1 MAAGSYSASM
11 SAADLLEHP
20 EVRAQVSPISVEQY
34 HQFPEF
40 NQNGRRTE
48 LIRGI
53 VLEKMPK
60 TPLHAS
66 IGKVLYD
73 ALMPIVPEGYSVRQD
88 QPLTLR
94 ESEPEPDVAVVEGT
108 VSDYWESHPTTAVF
122 VIEVAVT
129 SLSLDREKAALYAEA
144 GVEEYWIVRPLDRKI
159 HVYRQPMNDA
169 YLETS
174 TTEGAVTC
182 KAIPGFVVDMAG
194 LVGRRK

>member
-1 MAAGSYSASM
+1 M
-11 SAADLLEHP
+11 SAADLLENP
-20 EVRAQVSPISVEQY
+20 ELRAQVSAISVEQY
-34 HQFPEF
+34 HQFPEY

-48 LIRGI
+48 LIRGV

-66 IGKVLYD
+66 IAKLLYD
-73 ALMPIVPEGYSVRQD
+73 ALMVVVPKGYSVRQD

-94 ESEPEPDVAVVEGT
+94 ESEPEPDVAVVQGT
-108 VSDYWESHPTTAVF
+108 VRDYWESHPRTAVL

-144 GVEEYWIVRPLDRKI
+144 GVEEYWIVRPRDRKI
-159 HVYRQPMNDA
+159 HVYRQPRTGA

-174 TTEGAVTC
+174 TSQDGAVQCRAVPEFT
-182 KAIPGFVVDMAG
+182 VDVAELFDG
-194 LVGRRK
+194 GN